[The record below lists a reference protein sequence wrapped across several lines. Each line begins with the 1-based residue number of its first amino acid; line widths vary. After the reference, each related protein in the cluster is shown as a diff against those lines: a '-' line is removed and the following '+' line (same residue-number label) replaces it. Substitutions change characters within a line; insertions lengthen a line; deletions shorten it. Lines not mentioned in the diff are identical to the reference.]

1 MDAMMKWEGPRG
13 VDLWDAFDGMRGD
26 LDRAL
31 DLFRVPEAA
40 GLFDRDRAPA
50 IDLVEDAEGY
60 RIVADLPGVDR
71 KDLEVSMTGS
81 LLTIKGEKKAD
92 MDSGKRKFF
101 RRETWVGSFMR
112 TIDLPSD
119 VDPEKVSAE
128 LKDGVL
134 SVRIAK
140 REEAKPRLVS
150 VSVR

>member
-1 MDAMMKWEGPRG
+1 ME
-13 VDLWDAFDGMRGD
+13 
-26 LDRAL
+26 
-31 DLFRVPEAA
+31 FRNNCS

-50 IDLVEDAEGY
+50 IDLIEDAEGY
-60 RIVADLPGVDR
+60 RIIADLPGIDR
-71 KDLEVSMTGS
+71 KDLEVSVTGS

-92 MDSGKRKFF
+92 MEGGKRKFF

-119 VDPEKVSAE
+119 VDPEKVNAE

-134 SVRIAK
+134 RIRVAK

-150 VSVR
+150 VSVK